1 LGKLLHF
8 LILDAEIAA
17 KIDRFIVVLD
27 KLKQRLD
34 VFDAEAKMKLAR
46 KLDKVRTTF
55 AFGKH
60 FSSRDMLK
68 MHNPSPILSKPPKLA
83 LVVPV
88 LATRLAELSR
98 SKFPQQLF
106 SVLIVYSPFGFVE
119 KFGETLALAEQFS
132 ASLSSLF
139 F

>member
-68 MHNPSPILSKPPKLA
+68 MHNPSPILSKSPKLGLGRARFGNSSRRAFPPKISSTT
-83 LVVPV
+83 V
-88 LATRLAELSR
+88 
-98 SKFPQQLF
+98 FPCSLC
-106 SVLIVYSPFGFVE
+106 IHH
-119 KFGETLALAEQFS
+119 S
-132 ASLSSLF
+132 ASLRNSVKLWR
-139 F
+139 